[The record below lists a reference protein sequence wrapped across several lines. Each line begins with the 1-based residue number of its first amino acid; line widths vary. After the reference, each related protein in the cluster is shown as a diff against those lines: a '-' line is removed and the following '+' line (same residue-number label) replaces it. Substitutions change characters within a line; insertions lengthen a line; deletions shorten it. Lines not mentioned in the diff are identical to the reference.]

1 MSKDCW
7 AKGGGKEGQ
16 GPKGRK
22 GPNRGNRSNQA
33 QEANSDL
40 NEASYMAF
48 NTREINKFDWIFD
61 TGSTSH
67 ICTQRDAFIDY
78 YPLTNSTITGIGPT
92 PASALGK
99 GTVMVHMSVNGQT
112 IPHRLRD
119 VLHVPS
125 APNCLLSAARF
136 DDAGGKF
143 EGGDGRCFLKNKTSN
158 IIAEGTRIGR
168 LYLLNGRAQLLG
180 QERTNYA
187 AVPKLPWDQ
196 WHRRYGHISISA
208 LERLDRENMVD
219 GLKIDQSSIASKS
232 CDACIQA
239 KQARRSYP
247 QEAEHRSQ
255 TPGERVMSD
264 VWGPAGKESI
274 GRWKYYISFT
284 DDCTRYVHVLFLK
297 DKGQAFDRI
306 KKRIAQIKRH
316 FGKVPKW
323 LRFDNGKELV
333 NDKLKKLAMDE
344 GIIIETSAPYSPSQN
359 GVAERFNR
367 TLLELAR
374 AMLIS
379 KNLPTFLW
387 DEAVAHAA
395 YLRNRA
401 PTRALNGKTPY
412 EAWHGAKPNVS
423 HLRVFG
429 SDVWVL
435 DESKNRSKLDPKSKK
450 MTLVGFMDGSKSVR
464 YYDAA
469 SQLIKVSRN
478 VAFNENDEPR
488 ELEDFVKIP
497 GLQAEGED
505 CPEET
510 PLQTESESQPIV
522 AKIIPKDHTT
532 NPENISRPKEIP
544 ELPKLQ
550 SRMNTIDYRK
560 LDNPKSRLPSLR
572 ATSQSPIP
580 SLDISGPTE
589 ASKAK
594 NKSQEQA
601 NFALE
606 RLYKKILDNIE
617 YSFSASN
624 TDDPKTVEEALSGV
638 TWHVCETLRNAPA
651 RLRAD

>member
-33 QEANSDL
+33 QEANTDL

-112 IPHRLRD
+112 IPHRLCD
-119 VLHVPS
+119 VLHVPN

-187 AVPKLPWDQ
+187 AAPKLPWDQ

-239 KQARRSYP
+239 KQARKSYP

-264 VWGPAGKESI
+264 VWGPARKESI

-306 KKRIAQIKRH
+306 KECITQIKRH
-316 FGKVPKW
+316 CGKVPKW
-323 LRFDNGKELV
+323 IRFDNGKELV
-333 NDKLKKLAMDE
+333 NDKLKKLAADE
-344 GIIIETSAPYSPSQN
+344 GMIIETSAPYSPSQN

-379 KNLPTFLW
+379 KDLPTFLW

-395 YLRNRA
+395 YLRNWA
-401 PTRALNGKTPY
+401 PT
-412 EAWHGAKPNVS
+412 
-423 HLRVFG
+423 
-429 SDVWVL
+429 
-435 DESKNRSKLDPKSKK
+435 
-450 MTLVGFMDGSKSVR
+450 
-464 YYDAA
+464 
-469 SQLIKVSRN
+469 
-478 VAFNENDEPR
+478 
-488 ELEDFVKIP
+488 
-497 GLQAEGED
+497 
-505 CPEET
+505 
-510 PLQTESESQPIV
+510 
-522 AKIIPKDHTT
+522 
-532 NPENISRPKEIP
+532 
-544 ELPKLQ
+544 
-550 SRMNTIDYRK
+550 
-560 LDNPKSRLPSLR
+560 
-572 ATSQSPIP
+572 
-580 SLDISGPTE
+580 
-589 ASKAK
+589 
-594 NKSQEQA
+594 
-601 NFALE
+601 
-606 RLYKKILDNIE
+606 
-617 YSFSASN
+617 
-624 TDDPKTVEEALSGV
+624 
-638 TWHVCETLRNAPA
+638 
-651 RLRAD
+651 